1 LVHTEVVPIS
11 TEKETKGVKGF
22 WNKVKTPFKYQTKR
36 HGFIA
41 SEFHH
46 DSAVAEDINTL
57 KNFSREYSV
66 MSRTV
71 DALIDAE
78 KTYSINLMR
87 NGHRIVE
94 ATHQFHTSRAA
105 NHLKGW
111 SELQLQLAQL
121 HSNFVST
128 NMTEMGWFLKNFNRN
143 NIKGAKLIKHQTN
156 IAAMNRDEY
165 VRGYTSKAE
174 KESKNYFG
182 EKHDDLGLRLAEERK
197 IMSQHQ
203 YEAAGKQLEGC
214 IVELFEFEAR
224 EVVSQLKANI
234 EAQRQYFQ
242 NALSILNTASQ
253 TLESLPIPPIT
264 MPLERRGSLMAAT
277 TSVLPSANI
286 APLPSSS
293 TSSILPQPAVLSQ
306 PTVSQ
311 TIDIQPQPV
320 ASTSYPLPASQ
331 PTSYVAPSSSAVPS
345 ATVFTSTSSSLTP
358 EEKISQL
365 QQELGSSAIS
375 PAKFVHNA

>member
-277 TSVLPSANI
+277 TTV
-286 APLPSSS
+286 LPSSS
-293 TSSILPQPAVLSQ
+293 VLTPTGSSSTIATVLPQPADTILSQ
-306 PTVSQ
+306 P
-311 TIDIQPQPV
+311 QPISSGLPV
-320 ASTSYPLPASQ
+320 TSYAAPAS
-331 PTSYVAPSSSAVPS
+331 SSVPS
-345 ATVFTSTSSSLTP
+345 ATVFSSSSTSSSLTP
-358 EEKISQL
+358 EDKIQQL
-365 QQELGSSAIS
+365 QQELGASAIS